1 MLDHVLL
8 VACDR
13 CPKEPI
19 ALAHA
24 LGQQPADDDSVY
36 LIPGFQNRRSVK
48 YHLLS
53 KGIAPI
59 IMTSGNAPNLA
70 QQVQSALAAMPDV
83 SMVKVVEWKTMS
95 RWISFD
101 AEPLSFLLTKYGR
114 FLNSEEY
121 DDFRV
126 HNYVD
131 ISFERPWTFYEQL
144 EPLTVNYDGG
154 IALHWLALG
163 QGAEQLPFGQLLN
176 LGSERALWAVLQW
189 QTDPELD
196 FDYAISLRLYNSE
209 GEKAFQED
217 AVLRNPSP

>member
-1 MLDHVLL
+1 
-8 VACDR
+8 
-13 CPKEPI
+13 
-19 ALAHA
+19 
-24 LGQQPADDDSVY
+24 
-36 LIPGFQNRRSVK
+36 
-48 YHLLS
+48 
-53 KGIAPI
+53 
-59 IMTSGNAPNLA
+59 MTSGNAPNLA

-131 ISFERPWTFYEQL
+131 ISFERPWTFYEHF

-163 QGAEQLPFGQLLN
+163 QGAEQLSFGHLLN

-196 FDYAISLRLYNSE
+196 IDYAISLRLYNSE